1 MRLSKLSLRC
11 LCFRFVTALAI
22 ALVGS
27 RVAVAQSPVSDKAA
41 MKRNLDASAPTSAAV
56 PTGVSAVLVD
66 LASRAAVI
74 FTGQVL
80 AVTPAAGVVDI
91 RFQIDSPIRNCP
103 QNGDYVVREWA
114 GLWTAHPNRYRVGQ
128 RVLLFLT
135 ARGAAGMSAPR
146 DVDDGIVPLVATAK
160 QPIMDASGTVPAD
173 APSGELT
180 ADLRWL
186 QARVTRTTTTP
197 VVLNAL
203 SVGSSA
209 QKAWSGPVTPLPTAP
224 APNLSSIIAVILN
237 GGSDAQ
243 L

>member
-11 LCFRFVTALAI
+11 LCFRFIVTLAI
-22 ALVGS
+22 ALVGGV
-27 RVAVAQSPVSDKAA
+27 VAVAQSPVLDKVAT
-41 MKRNLDASAPTSAAV
+41 KRNLDASAPTSAGV
-56 PTGVSAVLVD
+56 PAGVSAVLVD

-91 RFQIDSPIRNCP
+91 RFQIDNPIRNCP

-135 ARGAAGMSAPR
+135 ARGAAGMSAPV

-160 QPIMDASGTVPAD
+160 QPIMDTSGTVPAD
-173 APSGELT
+173 APSGGLT
-180 ADLRWL
+180 VDLRWL
-186 QARVTRTTTTP
+186 QARVTRTTTTA

-209 QKAWSGPVTPLPTAP
+209 QKAWSGPVTPLPTVP
-224 APNLSSIIAVILN
+224 APSLSSIIAVILN